1 MVLDPSILV
10 QDQGAT
16 LVPFAFW
23 FETQFNNTKQIPQC
37 AQWWL
42 TTLANPNAK
51 EVPTPPFYVQVLAEG
66 FPVQAVETSDKML
79 ATGLWTVNYP
89 PGTNMTLAM
98 LDSRGSTGGS
108 VEGYSVVPADN
119 NYGGNMTCVTASAVT
134 NVKLSVNPTEYPC
147 EDIEFDIQG
156 GKAPYNLTIVN
167 PFQVINPSPVDT
179 SFSVFVTDS
188 TGTSSKARTMT
199 SGLGNVGCFPVQ
211 NLHNSESHT
220 GAIAGGTVGGVAGLV
235 LVLVAAWLLWR
246 RRRKANLEANKH
258 QGLETVQ
265 VAPSSTGAASPPQ
278 SPAKS
283 PASYSGRPEVQG
295 GGYAGYIGRK
305 SESSTPPTPAP
316 GYSSYNHQ
324 NLEDP
329 AAFVPRT

>member
-1 MVLDPSILV
+1 MVLDKSVLV
-10 QDQGAT
+10 QKQSAIK
-16 LVPFAFW
+16 VPYGFW

-42 TTLANPNAK
+42 TTIVDPAAT
-51 EVPTPPFYVQVLAEG
+51 EVPTPPFYIQVLAEG
-66 FPVQAVETSDKML
+66 YPVQAVQTSDKFL
-79 ATGLWTVNYP
+79 ATGLWTANYP

-108 VEGYSVVPADN
+108 VEGYSIVP
-119 NYGGNMTCVTASAVT
+119 YGGNMSCVTASAVT
-134 NVKLSVNPTEYPC
+134 NVELSVNPTEYPC

-167 PFQVINPSPVDT
+167 PLGVNTLNVTGIKDHRVQVINPSPVDT

-211 NLHNSESHT
+211 NLHNSESHN
-220 GAIAGGTVGGVAGLV
+220 GAIAGGTVGGVAGLG
-235 LVLVAAWLLWR
+235 LLLVAAWLLWR

-258 QGLETVQ
+258 KGDDLALLCPFSHVD
-265 VAPSSTGAASPPQ
+265 
-278 SPAKS
+278 
-283 PASYSGRPEVQG
+283 R
-295 GGYAGYIGRK
+295 
-305 SESSTPPTPAP
+305 
-316 GYSSYNHQ
+316 
-324 NLEDP
+324 
-329 AAFVPRT
+329 